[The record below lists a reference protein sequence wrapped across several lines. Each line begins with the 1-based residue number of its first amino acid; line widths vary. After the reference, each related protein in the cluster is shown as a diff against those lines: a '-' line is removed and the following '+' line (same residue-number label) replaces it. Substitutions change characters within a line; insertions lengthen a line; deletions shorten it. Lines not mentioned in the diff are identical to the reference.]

1 MALAGSEHLRVE
13 TADGVRTITIDRP
26 EARNAMTAAMRDE
39 LRELFAAAGAD
50 DSVAV
55 VILTGVDP
63 AFSAGVD
70 LKELSTWPVNPD
82 PDAPRPPVVDPA
94 AVIRES
100 TTPVIAAVNGVCVTG
115 ALEIALSCHV
125 IVASERATFADTHAK
140 VGLVPA
146 WGMSALLPE
155 AVGRGKALE
164 LSITGAFIDA
174 PEALRIGLVN
184 HVVPHEQLLPTAFG
198 LAGAIR
204 SADPVSVRTMLE
216 LSRRGA
222 GMPRDEAL
230 RLERETMEA
239 WRVERGV

>member
-1 MALAGSEHLRVE
+1 LAGSEHLRVE

-26 EARNAMTAAMRDE
+26 ESRNAMTAVMRAE
-39 LRELFAAAGAD
+39 LRELFAAADVD
-50 DSVAV
+50 DAVAV
-55 VILTGVDP
+55 VVLTGTDP

-70 LKELSTWPVNPD
+70 LKELRARPADPD
-82 PDAPRPPVVDPA
+82 PDASRPPVTDPA

-155 AVGRGKALE
+155 AVGRRKALE
-164 LSITGAFIDA
+164 LSITGAFVDA
-174 PEALRIGLVN
+174 AEALRIGLVN
-184 HVVPHEQLLPTAFG
+184 HVVPHDELLPSVMTMA
-198 LAGAIR
+198 AAIGA
-204 SADPVSVRTMLE
+204 ADPISVRTLLD
-216 LSRRGA
+216 LSRGGA
-222 GMPRDEAL
+222 GVPLAEGL
-230 RLERETMEA
+230 RLERDAMEA
-239 WRVERGV
+239 WRVSRGL

>member
-1 MALAGSEHLRVE
+1 MAGSEYLRVD

-26 EARNAMTAAMRDE
+26 EARNAMTAAMRGE
-39 LRELFAAAGAD
+39 LRELFSSADAD

-70 LKELSTWPVNPD
+70 LKELRSWPVNPD
-82 PDAPRPPVVDPA
+82 PDAPRAPVVDPA
-94 AVIRES
+94 AGIRES

-115 ALEIALSCHV
+115 ALEIALSCHI

-155 AVGRGKALE
+155 AVGRRKALE
-164 LSITGAFIDA
+164 LSITGAFVDA
-174 PEALRIGLVN
+174 SEALRIGLVN
-184 HVVPHEQLLPTAFG
+184 HVVPHEGLLATTLG
-198 LAGAIR
+198 LAAAIR
-204 SADPVSVRTMLE
+204 AADPVSVRTLLE
-216 LSRRGA
+216 LSGRGA

-230 RLERETMEA
+230 RLEREAMEA
-239 WRVERGV
+239 WRAERGV